1 MQRRTVQ
8 DPQRA
13 SSARNRPAVRGTVAK
28 VGAPLAT
35 GLAALAALAALAVIT
50 LVAPPA
56 GAQPHCDREAGP
68 VMVVKVEGLIDPVLA
83 DLVEDKVAAADRDC
97 ALALA
102 LQLDSGGSVLPADQL
117 DALVAALED
126 AEVQTG
132 VWIGPSGSRATDE
145 AVRLVAAV
153 DLVGVA
159 GPRSSV
165 EITPELLAARDV
177 EPADLGGA
185 EVGDRISAKRAVDLD
200 LADTDAATVLDFV
213 GQFDGFQGEVVD
225 GRLQPTTRVQFSSL
239 SVLGQLMHTVAS
251 PNVAYVL
258 FVLGLA
264 LLLFELFTAGVG
276 VAGLVGAGSLILG
289 CYGLA
294 VLPTRPLGVALL
306 LFAMFGYGVDVQT
319 GVPRVWTGIATVGLA
334 LGSLIL
340 YDGVSASWIT
350 ILLTLVGMTLAMVA
364 GMRTMVRSRFS
375 TPTIGRD
382 WMIGEMGTARTDI
395 APDGVVTLRD
405 APWRARTNR
414 ATPIRKQ
421 EPVRVVA
428 IEGLVLEVE
437 PEEGGAREYRE
448 RGPSGE

>member
-1 MQRRTVQ
+1 
-8 DPQRA
+8 
-13 SSARNRPAVRGTVAK
+13 VRGTVAK
-28 VGAPLAT
+28 VGASLAT
-35 GLAALAALAALAVIT
+35 GLAALTVTTAITVMAV
-50 LVAPPA
+50 PA
-56 GAQPHCDREAGP
+56 SAQPNCDRESGP

-102 LQLDSGGSVLPADQL
+102 LQLDSGGSVLPEDQL
-117 DALVAALED
+117 DDLVRALED

-165 EITPELLAARDV
+165 EITPELLAARGV

-185 EVGDRISAKRAVDLD
+185 EVGDRISAQRAVDLD

-225 GRLQPTTRVQFSSL
+225 GQLRPTTQVQFSSL

-276 VAGLVGAGSLILG
+276 VAGLVGAGALILG

-294 VLPTRPLGVALL
+294 VLPTRPLGVVLL

-319 GVPRVWTGIATVGLA
+319 GVPRVWTAIATVSFA
-334 LGSLIL
+334 LGSLFL

-364 GMRTMVRSRFS
+364 AMPTMVRSRFS

-414 ATPIRKQ
+414 ATPIREQ

-437 PEEGGAREYRE
+437 PEEGGARDYRE

>member
-1 MQRRTVQ
+1 
-8 DPQRA
+8 
-13 SSARNRPAVRGTVAK
+13 
-28 VGAPLAT
+28 VGATLAT
-35 GLAALAALAALAVIT
+35 AVTALGALGAASNPVD
-50 LVAPPA
+50 
-56 GAQPHCDREAGP
+56 AQPNCDREAGA
-68 VMVVKVEGLIDPVLA
+68 VMVVEIEGLIDPVVA

-102 LQLDSGGSVLPADQL
+102 LQLDSGGAVLPDDQL
-117 DALVAALED
+117 DDLVRTLQD

-145 AVRLVAAV
+145 AVRLAAAV
-153 DLVGVA
+153 DLLGVA
-159 GPRSSV
+159 APRSSI
-165 EITPELLAARDV
+165 EITPELLDARGVD
-177 EPADLGGA
+177 PGDLGDA
-185 EVGDRISAKRAVDLD
+185 EVGDRIGAERAVDLG
-200 LADTDAATVLDFV
+200 LADTDAAIILDFV
-213 GQFDGFQGEVVD
+213 AQFDGFEGERVD
-225 GRLQPTTRVQFSSL
+225 GQLRPTTDVQFSAL
-239 SVLGQLMHTVAS
+239 DVLGQLMHTVAS

-276 VAGLVGAGSLILG
+276 VAGLVGAGALILG

-319 GVPRVWTGIATVGLA
+319 GVPRVWTAIATASFA
-334 LGSLIL
+334 LGSLFL

-350 ILLTLVGMTLAMVA
+350 ILLTLVGITLAMVA
-364 GMRTMVRSRFS
+364 GMPTMVRSRFS

-421 EPVRVVA
+421 APVRVVA

-437 PEEGGAREYRE
+437 PEEGGARDYRE

>member
-1 MQRRTVQ
+1 M
-8 DPQRA
+8 
-13 SSARNRPAVRGTVAK
+13 
-28 VGAPLAT
+28 LAT
-35 GLAALAALAALAVIT
+35 GLAVIT
-50 LVAPPA
+50 VMAASPTPA
-56 GAQPHCDREAGP
+56 SAQPHCDRESGP

-213 GQFDGFQGEVVD
+213 GQFDGFQVEVVD

-294 VLPTRPLGVALL
+294 VLPTRPLGVVLL

-319 GVPRVWTGIATVGLA
+319 GVPRVWTAIATVSFA
-334 LGSLIL
+334 LGSLFL

-364 GMRTMVRSRFS
+364 GMPTMVRSRFS

-414 ATPIRKQ
+414 ATPIRQQ

-437 PEEGGAREYRE
+437 PEEGGARDYRE